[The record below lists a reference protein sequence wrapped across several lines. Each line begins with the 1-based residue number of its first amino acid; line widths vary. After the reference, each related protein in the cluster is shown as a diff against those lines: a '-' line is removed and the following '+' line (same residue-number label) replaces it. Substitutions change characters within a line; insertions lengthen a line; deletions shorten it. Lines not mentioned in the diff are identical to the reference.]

1 MEEAALMSDV
11 MIEKVYAFVRAY
23 IDQYGYPPSLREIA
37 RGCYINV
44 AYALRYLD
52 ILEAQGRIT
61 RKSGQ
66 PRSLRLLND

>member
-1 MEEAALMSDV
+1 MTDV
-11 MIEKVYAFVRAY
+11 MVEKVYSFVRAY

-37 RGCYINV
+37 QGCYINV

-52 ILEAQGRIT
+52 ILQAQGRLA
-61 RKSGQ
+61 RKPGQ